1 MPPPPPLPRGGPFV
15 VAPRPPRSGVSKPFV
30 GEVLVGKISGYDE
43 KGLHVSLDFFNDI
56 CIPGHL
62 MQYGTA
68 SYPLDF
74 LNPITPNGF
83 PPRANSKSKLSVILL
98 RNIDPNNGLCNST
111 RLMLYVTLSR
121 GFLRQTTKILVKPKK
136 EVDSTGKST
145 RNIVYKYDLDWAL
158 DGRWMLKTEDGD
170 ELYLDLDDEG
180 SIKGDGLGLLAWWYA
195 DEEEGEAEAEE

>member
-1 MPPPPPLPRGGPFV
+1 MPPLPPLPRGGPFV

-68 SYPLDF
+68 
-74 LNPITPNGF
+74 
-83 PPRANSKSKLSVILL
+83 R
-98 RNIDPNNGLCNST
+98 
-111 RLMLYVTLSR
+111 
-121 GFLRQTTKILVKPKK
+121 
-136 EVDSTGKST
+136 
-145 RNIVYKYDLDWAL
+145 AL

-180 SIKGDGLGLLAWWYA
+180 SIKGDGLGLLAWWSA
-195 DEEEGEAEAEE
+195 DEEEGEADAEE